1 VKGAKGVKNGTM
13 TEMRHERRRATP
25 RPATGRSAN
34 RALPAELQ
42 PLTRS
47 LPEQIASTLSAR
59 IVSGAYQPGERI
71 MEQGVAAEFAVSRG
85 PIREALRLLEKDG
98 LVVILPRRG
107 AQVTKLTVEEVR
119 EIFDIRAALHGLRAR
134 LIAED
139 PDRTRILDTLKPFVE
154 QLPKL
159 CRDSQHADEYVET
172 SFKLS
177 SLMTASSGNKRLT
190 TIMSSLAL
198 QTLRYTR
205 LGLSTPQRRKQS
217 AHNWQLVTKA
227 IRDGDA
233 TAAEKIGRQLVV
245 DSRNAA
251 IRELQKLHGGE

>member
-1 VKGAKGVKNGTM
+1 VKGTKTVKGGVTA
-13 TEMRHERRRATP
+13 EERDKPRRTSA
-25 RPATGRSAN
+25 RSAAD
-34 RALPAELQ
+34 RAAHHILPAELQ

-107 AQVTKLTVEEVR
+107 AQVTKLTVEEVH
-119 EIFDIRAALHGLRAR
+119 EIFNIRAALRGLCVR

-139 PDRTRILDTLKPFVE
+139 SGRARILDTLKPLVE
-154 QLPKL
+154 RLSKL
-159 CRDSQHADEYVET
+159 CRDPRHADEYVET
-172 SFKLS
+172 SYKLS
-177 SLMTASSGNKRLT
+177 SLMTELSGNKRLS
-190 TIMSSLAL
+190 TITSSLAL

-205 LGLSTPQRRKQS
+205 LGLSTPQRRRQS
-217 AHNWQLVTKA
+217 AHNWQLVAKA
-227 IRDGDA
+227 MHDGDA
-233 TAAEKIGRQLVV
+233 EAAEKIGRQLVIE
-245 DSRNAA
+245 SRNAA
-251 IRELQKLHGGE
+251 IRELQKAGGDE